1 MENGQ
6 SGTEEREGPDPTP
19 DLAAAGMTPDTAAAG
34 TAQAGRTRSRT
45 LLTVAA
51 LVVVVAGMK
60 AAAPILVRV
69 ALAGFVVV
77 ITRPA
82 VVWLQRKRVPS
93 SLAIVLVVLL
103 VFGLGALFVSLTA
116 QSLGELSNQFPS
128 YAARAQGLEST
139 FNEWLQTLNLPVP
152 ETLHFDFVNVDRALN
167 FATVAAREAASLTSA
182 LVLIMIITVFG
193 MIETNGLPE
202 KLRRAF
208 GERADLIGM
217 RTVTA
222 EMQHYLA
229 IKTVVSVLTGLL
241 VGSWVAI
248 VGLALPVF
256 WGLVAFV
263 LNYVPNVGSI
273 IAAVPAILLAWLDLG
288 FDAAL
293 LVAIGYVAINMVL
306 GNMVEPTWLGRRL
319 GLSPLIV
326 MLSLVFWGW
335 LWGAIGVLLA
345 VPLTMS
351 ARIMLEK
358 TRYRWVAVLLAPSSE
373 AAAVGE
379 PAANPP
385 DGRRR
390 AFSFRRR

>member
-1 MENGQ
+1 M
-6 SGTEEREGPDPTP
+6 
-19 DLAAAGMTPDTAAAG
+19 
-34 TAQAGRTRSRT
+34 
-45 LLTVAA
+45 
-51 LVVVVAGMK
+51 
-60 AAAPILVRV
+60 
-69 ALAGFVVV
+69 
-77 ITRPA
+77 
-82 VVWLQRKRVPS
+82 
-93 SLAIVLVVLL
+93 LVVLS
-103 VFGLGALFVSLTA
+103 VFGLGAVFVSLAA
-116 QSLGELSNQFPS
+116 QSLGEIDREFPG
-128 YAARAQGLEST
+128 YVTRARGLESSL
-139 FNEWLQTLNLPVP
+139 NAWLQSLNLPVP
-152 ETLHFDFVNVDRALN
+152 ETLHFDFVNAERAVG
-167 FATVAAREAASLTSA
+167 FATRAASEAASLTSA

-193 MIETNGLPE
+193 MIEANGLPE

-208 GERADLIGM
+208 GERADVAGM

-229 IKTVVSVLTGLL
+229 IKTVISLLTGLL
-241 VGSWVAI
+241 VGSWVAV
-248 VGLALPVF
+248 VGLSFPVF

-263 LNYVPNVGSI
+263 LNFVPNVGSI

-319 GLSPLIV
+319 GISPLVV

-351 ARIMLEK
+351 LRIMLEK

-373 AAAVGE
+373 VATVGQ
-379 PAANPP
+379 PAEHRPE
-385 DGRRR
+385 DRRR
-390 AFSFRRR
+390 LFPFRHR

>member
-1 MENGQ
+1 MEDATPTDGGQ
-6 SGTEEREGPDPTP
+6 G
-19 DLAAAGMTPDTAAAG
+19 
-34 TAQAGRTRSRT
+34 GRSRSRT
-45 LLTVAA
+45 LFALAA
-51 LVVVVAGMK
+51 FVVVVAGMK

-82 VVWLQRKRVPS
+82 VAWLQRRRVPS
-93 SLAIVLVVLL
+93 ALAITLVVLA
-103 VFGLGALFVSLTA
+103 VFGLGAVFVSLAA
-116 QSLGELSNQFPS
+116 QSLGQLSLQVPR
-128 YAARAQGLEST
+128 YTARARGFET
-139 FNEWLQTLNLPVP
+139 RINDWLQTLNLPVP
-152 ETLHFDFVNVDRALN
+152 ERLHFDFVNAERALT
-167 FATVAAREAASLTSA
+167 FATGAAREAASVTSA

-193 MIETNGLPE
+193 MIEANGLPE

-208 GERADLIGM
+208 GERADLVGM
-217 RTVTA
+217 QTVTA

-229 IKTVVSVLTGLL
+229 IKTVVSLMTGLL
-241 VGSWVAI
+241 VGGWVAI
-248 VGLALPVF
+248 VGLDFPVF

-273 IAAVPAILLAWLDLG
+273 IAAVPAIVLAWLDLG

-293 LVAIGYVAINMVL
+293 LTSIGYVAINMVL

-358 TRYRWVAVLLAPSSE
+358 TRYSWVAVLLAPTSE
-373 AAAVGE
+373 TVAAGHGE
-379 PAANPP
+379 AGPGE
-385 DGRRR
+385 DGAGAGGVRRR

>member
-1 MENGQ
+1 MREEANP
-6 SGTEEREGPDPTP
+6 TEGGP
-19 DLAAAGMTPDTAAAG
+19 GVG
-34 TAQAGRTRSRT
+34 TRSRT
-45 LLTVAA
+45 LFAVAA
-51 LVVVVAGMK
+51 LFVVVAGMK

-77 ITRPA
+77 ITRPSVA
-82 VVWLQRKRVPS
+82 WLQRRRVPS
-93 SLAIVLVVLL
+93 SLAIMLVVLS
-103 VFGLGALFVSLTA
+103 VFGLGALFVSLAA
-116 QSLGELSNQFPS
+116 QSLGEISNEFPR
-128 YAARAQGLEST
+128 YTVRAQGLEAAA
-139 FNEWLQTLNLPVP
+139 NAWLQTLNLPVAD
-152 ETLHFDFVNVDRALN
+152 TLHFDFVNAARALD
-167 FATVAAREAASLTSA
+167 FATRAAREAASLTSA

-193 MIETNGLPE
+193 MIEANGLPE

-229 IKTVVSVLTGLL
+229 IKTVVSLMTGVL
-241 VGSWVAI
+241 VGGWVAI
-248 VGLALPVF
+248 VGLDFPVF

-263 LNYVPNVGSI
+263 LNFVPNVGSI

-293 LVAIGYVAINMVL
+293 LAAIGYVAINMVL

-335 LWGAIGVLLA
+335 MWGAIGVLLA

-373 AAAVGE
+373 AATVGQ
-379 PAANPP
+379 PAAPRP
-385 DGRRR
+385 EGSRR
-390 AFSFRRR
+390 FFPFRRR